1 MLRLLP
7 RGGGAPLAAARRWV
21 GPTQRTFGTAA
32 AAAAATAPSRHRAIA
47 LARAAAAP
55 LQAARSAG
63 SALATPRQAWVE
75 RSLED
80 DECTAIT
87 R

>member
-21 GPTQRTFGTAA
+21 GPTQRTFGT